1 MTLRL
6 ILIRHAKSDW
16 SQPGTAD
23 HERPLNARGRRQAP
37 LIGQWLASRH
47 DEPGIVLCSDAART
61 VETLSLILPAL
72 PAQPEVSTL
81 PQLYLAAPEVMLSVL
96 HKQTVPVVMMV
107 GHNPGIA
114 AFAAMLAHVP
124 PVHTRFHDFPTGATA
139 VIDFAL
145 DDWKDVTE
153 RSGAVRD
160 FVVPDDLEE

>member
-16 SQPGTAD
+16 SLPGAAD

-37 LIGQWLASRH
+37 LIGAWLASRH

-61 VETLSLILPAL
+61 AETLSLILPAL
-72 PAQPEVSTL
+72 PAQPDVSML
-81 PQLYLAAPEVMLSVL
+81 RQLYLAAPEVMLAVL
-96 HKQTVPVVMMV
+96 HKQSVPVVMLV
-107 GHNPGIA
+107 GHNPGMT

-124 PVHTRFHDFPTGATA
+124 PIHPRFHDFPTGAIA

-145 DDWKDVTE
+145 DAWKDVTA

-160 FVVPDDLEE
+160 FVVPDDLE